1 MQKPVLVLL
10 NVPKNCYT
18 REIHLNPSKEMESFL
33 SVLVA
38 LATATGLSGLIGL
51 EREMRVQKR
60 LVVESPIGGL
70 STFAMMGA
78 LGFLASFIS
87 LQYDL
92 AWIMPAV
99 FAGAIGFLLISHA
112 YFVFNEHKF
121 SAITAFALIV
131 SFLIGIL
138 VAYHETLVAIAVS
151 ILFTGI
157 LALRDALHQMA
168 KRINIDELLAI
179 LQFFIVTAIILPMLP
194 KSYVDPFGFFDWRP
208 QTVWLM
214 VALVASIRFVGYFL
228 AKVIGS
234 DKSILLLGIVGGLI
248 SSTAV
253 TPGIARESR
262 DNKQTLVFLI
272 PLLIATGLMIARVLG
287 LVTVVTGTRSA
298 LFASVVWPLAVAIAI
313 CALLAIGLILH
324 RQHHRHQFKNAA
336 IEIRQPLQM
345 SFALFFGGFFLLI
358 LLISEKIAAH
368 FSDSGL
374 YVTGAI
380 AALTDVDAIS
390 LAMANL
396 VKTEVVSA
404 TLAGR
409 VILLAV
415 IINTLVKVGI
425 IFLFG
430 SKKLLKAFTLSI
442 GLVFFAS
449 AIFSSILWLLGN

>member
-1 MQKPVLVLL
+1 
-10 NVPKNCYT
+10 
-18 REIHLNPSKEMESFL
+18 MESFL
-33 SVLVA
+33 SVLIA
-38 LATATGLSGLIGL
+38 LMTATGLAGLIGL

-78 LGFLASFIS
+78 LGFLASYVSVRFE
-87 LQYDL
+87 LG
-92 AWIMPAV
+92 WVMPAV
-99 FAGAIGFLLISHA
+99 FAATIGFLLISHS

-138 VAYHETLVAIAVS
+138 VAYHETLVAILVS

-157 LALRDALHQMA
+157 LVLRDGLHRMA
-168 KRINIDELLAI
+168 KRINLDELLAI
-179 LQFFIVTAIILPMLP
+179 LQFFIVTAIILPILP
-194 KSYVDPFGFFDWRP
+194 KSYVDPLGFFDWRP

-262 DNKQTLVFLI
+262 DNKQTLVFLM
-272 PLLIATGLMIARVLG
+272 PLLIATGLMLARVLG
-287 LVTVVTGTRSA
+287 LVVIVTGTKSQ
-298 LFASVVWPLAVAIAI
+298 LFAKVAWPLSAAVIA
-313 CALLAIGLILH
+313 CLSLALILFLYRFRH
-324 RQHHRHQFKNAA
+324 RRQYKAA
-336 IEIRQPLQM
+336 MVEIRQPLQM
-345 SFALFFGGFFLLI
+345 SFALFFGIFFLTV

-368 FSDSGL
+368 FSESGL
-374 YVTGAI
+374 FLTGAI
-380 AALTDVDAIS
+380 AGLTDVDAIT

-396 VKTEVVSA
+396 VKTDIVGTSA
-404 TLAGR
+404 AGG

-415 IINTLVKVGI
+415 IVNTLVKVGI
-425 IFLFG
+425 ISLFG
-430 SKKLLKAFTLSI
+430 SVKLLKAFALSI
-442 GLVFFAS
+442 TAIFTASGLVS
-449 AIFSSILWLLGN
+449 GLVWLLGN